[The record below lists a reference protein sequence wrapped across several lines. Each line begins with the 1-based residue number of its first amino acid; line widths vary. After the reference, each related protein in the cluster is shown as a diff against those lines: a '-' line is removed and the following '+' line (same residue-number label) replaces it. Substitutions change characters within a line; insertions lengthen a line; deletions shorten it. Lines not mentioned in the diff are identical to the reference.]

1 LLVWLSV
8 PCAVLPIA
16 AFLWLVWWLDR
27 YDREP
32 LWLFGIAFGWG
43 AIGGVLVTG
52 LGSDTLAAPVAATLG
67 IADPELL
74 HMVILAPVLEEPSK
88 ALILLLIMRA
98 SHFDNTT
105 DGFVYG
111 AAAGLGFGMTEN
123 LMYFQSAAG
132 DGDALAFAGIV
143 ALRTLYSALMHA
155 SASSCIGAA
164 LGYSKFR
171 GGAGAIWVVIGGCV
185 AAGVIHVA
193 WNGLLYAG
201 MQGRTDLGLLDF
213 VLFPIEFA
221 VLFGIFQLSLL
232 DEHAILKRELQEE
245 VTLGILPPAHLDYL
259 SAYRRRIRP
268 GWLPS
273 TMDARLYIKRAT
285 TLAFRKHQLHANSD
299 AGHYADEVTVLRKEL
314 VDQLHEAGLAPAWVP
329 ALDEAALVGAV

>member
-1 LLVWLSV
+1 MLVWLSV

-16 AFLWLVWWLDR
+16 AFLWLLWWLDR

-32 LWLFGIAFGWG
+32 LWLFGVAFGWG
-43 AIGGVLVTG
+43 AVGGVLVTG
-52 LGSDTLAAPVAATLG
+52 LGSDTLAGPVAATLG
-67 IADPELL
+67 VADPHLL
-74 HMVILAPVLEEPSK
+74 HMVILAPIIEEPSK

-123 LMYFQSAAG
+123 LMYFRDAADG
-132 DGDALAFAGIV
+132 GDALAFAFVV

-164 LGYSKFR
+164 LGYGKFR
-171 GGAGAIWVVIGGCV
+171 GGAGATAVLVAGCLC
-185 AAGVIHVA
+185 ALVIHVA

-201 MQGRTDLGLLDF
+201 MQGRTGLGLLDF

-221 VLFGIFQLSLL
+221 VLFGLFQLSLL
-232 DEHAILKRELQEE
+232 DEHAILKRELSEE
-245 VTLGILPPAHLDYL
+245 VQLGILPPAHLAYL

-268 GWLPS
+268 GWLPA

-285 TLAFRKHQLHANSD
+285 TLAFRKHQLHANND
-299 AGHYADEVTVLRKEL
+299 VGQYADEVTLLRREL
-314 VDQLHEAGLAPAWVP
+314 VEQLNEQGLAPAWVP
-329 ALDEAALVGAV
+329 ALDEAVLAVED